1 MYSKYHSL
9 TKIYESVNSIV
20 YRGKRIEDDKPI
32 IIKLLKED
40 YPTPDE
46 LTRYR
51 QEYDITRRLSDLNG
65 VANVYDLEK
74 SQNTLMMCL
83 EDFGGKSLDFID
95 IPIAIKITE
104 ILAQIHQ
111 QNIIHKDIN
120 PSNIVYNPSS
130 KVLKIIDFGISTQLP
145 RQHFVLKKP
154 EVLEGTLAYMSPE
167 QTGRMNR
174 ALDYRS
180 DFYSLGVTFYQL
192 FTGKLP
198 FEADDAI
205 ELVHC
210 HLAKQ
215 PVFPDDL
222 PPMLSKIIMKLMA
235 KTAEER
241 YQSAWGIKAD
251 LEQVLKNNDDFTL
264 GQFDVSERFQIS
276 QKLYGRENE
285 IKILVDGFEKVS
297 QGDKQ
302 MMLIAGYSGI
312 GKSVLV
318 KELYKL
324 NKQGYFISGKFDQFQ
339 RNIPYSAIVSTFSDL
354 IKQLLMETDAQ
365 LEQWK
370 QKLLAALGPNGN
382 VIIEVIPDLQ
392 AIIGE
397 QPAVPRLNGA
407 QSLNRFNLV
416 FQNFIRVFDPLIIFL
431 DDLQWIDSASLTLL
445 DVIMRDK
452 ENSGLFLIGAY
463 RDNEVSAIHPLMM
476 TVEKLKFSQINLK
489 PLQFEHV
496 NQLIADSLNTT
507 EVISLT
513 ELLMQK
519 TGGNPFFVNQFLST
533 LYQENLLNFD
543 CGWKWDIEQIE
554 AMNITDNVVDLM
566 IAKLKKLPEKTQEVL
581 PLAAAIGNHFD
592 LSILPIITIDS
603 LLPAIEEGLINEI
616 NREFIFSHDKVQ
628 QAAYALID
636 ENKKQEVHLQIARLL
651 LTTEEVEEN
660 IFDIIEHFNISL
672 NLINNQTEKNSIAQ
686 LNLKAATKAKQA
698 NAYSAMLK
706 YVRAGLEC
714 LETNSWQTQYDLT
727 LSLYVA
733 AGEAEYFN
741 FNYKEAEFL
750 SNIVLE
756 QAHSVLDKVKVY
768 ETQIQ
773 YYAAQNQF
781 NTALDIGI
789 PILEMLGVSLSSSP
803 PLNNINIQDIYQL
816 PQITDPYKCAAL
828 RIAMNLFNPALIAKP
843 ELFPTIIFTMVNL
856 CIKEGNSS
864 QAAFVYVA
872 YAMLLCGGFKKIEEG
887 YEFGKLALNILEKFD
902 DIGDD
907 VKGKVYSYYYGFIAH
922 WKQHVSETIE
932 PLRKTVQISLDMG
945 SIEDAC
951 YAAITCNSNIFLMG
965 KNLDEASLV
974 SNDYIKLINKLQQQF
989 HLHYL
994 NIWTQ
999 LALNLS
1005 DETTEKQSLEG
1016 ELFNEIEMLPILQQT
1031 NNLISLYC
1039 LYLAKAILSYFF
1051 KDSSNAID
1059 NARKAIK
1066 YEQYMS
1072 ALLDISSHNF
1082 YYSLALLAD
1091 NDIKHLPIV
1100 EANQNTMKLWAIHAP
1115 MNFQHKY
1122 DLIEAEKAR
1131 ILGETLVAMNLYEQ
1145 AIKGARNNG
1154 YIQDEALAYELSAE
1168 FYLACD
1174 MEKFAK
1180 TYLVEAHYL
1189 YQQWGAM
1196 AKVRHLEQEYPEFII
1211 TKVQTKNNIT
1221 ILKSTSNASS
1231 LLDLSSIMKAS
1242 QTLSEE
1248 IVFSR
1253 LLKKMMQIVIENA
1266 GAETGFLL
1274 LPKQDQWFIQSSK
1287 QSIAIEDSEL
1297 PLDLINYVIRTQEH
1311 IVKQKPK
1318 SILCLPLLNQNNL
1331 TGILYLENQLI
1342 EGAFTSE
1349 RLEVLTMLSSQLAIS
1364 IENSLLYENLEQKVA
1379 ERTVELK
1386 KANEAKSEF
1395 LSNMSHEL
1403 RTPLNGIL
1411 GYAQILK
1418 RAKNLEET
1426 QVSGLKTIYNSGN
1439 HLLTLI
1445 NDILDLSKI
1454 EARKLELYPKNIN
1467 FLSFIDSITEII
1479 GMRAEQKNVYFFY
1492 ENIGD
1497 LPLGIE
1503 IDEKRLRQVLLNL
1516 LGNAIKFTDQGQ
1528 VTLRISAIEETFRFE
1543 VVDTGV
1549 GMTDEE
1555 LEKIFQPFEQVGDT
1569 QKRAE
1574 GTGLGLAIS
1583 RQLVELMGSEIK
1595 IKSELGKGST
1605 FFFDV
1610 ALKAVEIEEKI
1621 EQRRISAYKGET
1633 QTVLIVDDYPENRLI
1648 LRQMLENIG
1657 FKVIEANDGKQGV
1670 ELADKVNIIFMDLVM
1685 PVMNGFEAVE
1695 IIRKDFKELPIIAIS
1710 ANVFEADKQKSL
1722 QAGCNAFLP
1731 KPIEEQKLFN
1741 ALIEYLSLDWVYEQ
1755 EEVIEKVEETLIPP
1769 PAEELEKLYE
1779 LAMMGDMR
1787 EIKDFANQLDEE
1799 YAVFANKVVELA
1811 DGFEDEVILSL
1822 VEEYM

>member
-1 MYSKYHSL
+1 
-9 TKIYESVNSIV
+9 
-20 YRGKRIEDDKPI
+20 
-32 IIKLLKED
+32 
-40 YPTPDE
+40 
-46 LTRYR
+46 
-51 QEYDITRRLSDLNG
+51 
-65 VANVYDLEK
+65 
-74 SQNTLMMCL
+74 
-83 EDFGGKSLDFID
+83 
-95 IPIAIKITE
+95 
-104 ILAQIHQ
+104 
-111 QNIIHKDIN
+111 
-120 PSNIVYNPSS
+120 
-130 KVLKIIDFGISTQLP
+130 
-145 RQHFVLKKP
+145 
-154 EVLEGTLAYMSPE
+154 
-167 QTGRMNR
+167 MNR

-192 FTGKLP
+192 FTGRLP
-198 FEADDAI
+198 FEADDAM

-222 PPMLSKIIMKLMA
+222 PLMLSKIIMKLMA

-251 LEQVLKNNDDFTL
+251 LEQVFNNPDDFFEL
-264 GQFDVSERFQIS
+264 GRFDISERFQIS

-285 IKILVDGFEKVS
+285 IKILVDSFEKVS

-312 GKSVLV
+312 GKSVLI

-324 NKQGYFISGKFDQFQ
+324 NKQGYFISGKFDQFK
-339 RNIPYSAIVSTFSDL
+339 RNIPYSALVSTFSDL
-354 IKQLLMETDAQ
+354 VKQLLMETDAQ

-370 QKLLAALGPNGN
+370 QKLLTALGPNGN
-382 VIIEVIPDLQ
+382 VILEVIPDVQ

-445 DVIMRDK
+445 EVIMRDK

-496 NQLIADSLNTT
+496 NQLIADSLNTI

-533 LYQENLLNFD
+533 LYQEHLLNFD
-543 CGWKWDIEQIE
+543 SGWKWDIEQIE

-566 IAKLKKLPEKTQEVL
+566 IAKLKKLPKKTQEVL

-660 IFDIIEHFNISL
+660 IFDIIGHFNISL
-672 NLINNQTEKNSIAQ
+672 NLINNQTEKNLIAQ
-686 LNLKAATKAKQA
+686 LNLKAAQKAKQA

-727 LSLYVA
+727 LSLYVE
-733 AGEAEYFN
+733 AGEAEYLN
-741 FNYKEAEFL
+741 FNYKEAESV

-789 PILEMLGVSLSSSP
+789 PILEMLGVPLSNVP
-803 PLNNINIQDIYQL
+803 PPNNINIQDIYQL

-843 ELFPTIIFTMVNL
+843 ELFPSITFTMVNL
-856 CIKEGNSS
+856 CVKEGNSC

-872 YAMLLCGGFKKIEEG
+872 YGMLLCGGFKKIEEG

-951 YAAITCNSNIFLMG
+951 YAAITCSSNIFLMG
-965 KNLDEASLV
+965 KNLDEV
-974 SNDYIKLINKLQQQF
+974 SFKNNEYIKLINKLQQQF

-994 NIWTQ
+994 SLWTQ

-1039 LYLAKAILSYFF
+1039 LYLAKAILSYLF

-1091 NDIKHLPIV
+1091 NEIKHLPTV
-1100 EANQNTMKLWAIHAP
+1100 DANQKKMQMWAIHAP

-1131 ILGETLVAMNLYEQ
+1131 ILGETLAAMSLYEQ

-1168 FYLACD
+1168 FYLARD
-1174 MEKFAK
+1174 MDKFAK

-1196 AKVRHLEQEYPEFII
+1196 AKVKHLEQKYPEFII
-1211 TKVQTKNNIT
+1211 TKVEIQKNLTN
-1221 ILKSTSNASS
+1221 KNAGN

-1248 IVFSR
+1248 IVFNR

-1266 GAETGFLL
+1266 GAETGCLL

-1287 QSIAIEDSEL
+1287 QSIPIEDSEL

-1311 IVKQKPK
+1311 IVKQSPK

-1342 EGAFTSE
+1342 EDAFTSE

-1364 IENSLLYENLEQKVA
+1364 IENSLLYDNLEHKVA

-1418 RAKNLEET
+1418 RAKNLEDT
-1426 QVSGLKTIYNSGN
+1426 QVAGLNTIYNSGN

-1454 EARKLELYPKNIN
+1454 EAGKLEIYPENIH
-1467 FLSFIDSITEII
+1467 FAGFIDSITGIMR
-1479 GMRAEQKNVYFFY
+1479 MRAEQKDVCFAY
-1492 ENIGD
+1492 EAVGD
-1497 LPLGIE
+1497 LPLGVE

-1516 LGNAIKFTDQGQ
+1516 LGNAIKFTDKGQ

-1543 VVDTGV
+1543 VTDTGV

-1555 LEKIFQPFEQVGDT
+1555 LEKIFKPFEQVGDT

-1595 IKSELGKGST
+1595 LKSEVGKGST
-1605 FFFDV
+1605 FWFDL
-1610 ALKAVEIEEKI
+1610 ALKVVEVAEKI
-1621 EQRRISAYKGET
+1621 EQRRIIAYKGEV
-1633 QTVLIVDDYPENRLI
+1633 QTALIVDDYPENRLI

-1670 ELADKVNIIFMDLVM
+1670 ELAEKSNVIFMDLVM

-1695 IIRKDFKELPIIAIS
+1695 TIRKDFKELPIIAIS

-1722 QAGCNAFLP
+1722 QAGCNAFLA

-1741 ALIEYLSLDWVYEQ
+1741 ALIEYLNLDWVYE
-1755 EEVIEKVEETLIPP
+1755 EEQVIEKETLIPP
-1769 PAEELEKLYE
+1769 PTKDLEKLYE

-1787 EIKDFANQLDEE
+1787 DIKDFAMQLDDE
-1799 YAVFANKVVELA
+1799 YAVFARKVIELA
-1811 DGFEDEVILSL
+1811 GGFEDEMILSL
-1822 VEEYM
+1822 VEGYM